1 MLEKSIYSKKNLNR
15 KKLSKNI
22 NLTKDP
28 IWDLLRKVT
37 IPASVGS
44 LFQTFYNLVDTWF
57 AGKISAEAIAA
68 IAKSF
73 PIFFVIIAVGVGI
86 GAATNASIGNLIG
99 EKKINKASLL
109 VAQSVVFAIL
119 ISIIVTLFGL
129 NASNFLLT
137 VMGSDIASIALTR
150 EYLDIIF
157 YGTFIVMIQISLNG
171 TLNAQGDTK
180 SYRNALIFSFF
191 LNILLN
197 PLFIFG
203 STNSFIWISN
213 FIPVLINFNF
223 PGIIPE
229 FGISGLAIATVISQ
243 LIGTI
248 YLAYKVNL
256 CGLRKY
262 LNIKCFIP
270 KLDLLQDLFSQAVPI
285 MFSMLFIGVGI
296 FNILYF
302 IGQFGELAT
311 AGYGAALRVEQVFLL
326 PVIGLNTAVLSIGG
340 QNFGAKEFYR
350 IKELYLKAL
359 LFGCS
364 FMVVAGIILFFG
376 AEFFVS
382 QFTNNSEA
390 IYHGAIYLK
399 IAALIGPI
407 YPVFF
412 VTTAVFQALKKP
424 IYSLY
429 LSILRLTALPFLSLW
444 YVINIR
450 AGNYNDIFYTIMIT
464 NWLMG
469 IAVLSFIPFFFRK
482 KLRMS
487 FKKLFVF

>member
-1 MLEKSIYSKKNLNR
+1 MSKKL
-15 KKLSKNI
+15 

-28 IWDLLRKVT
+28 IWYLLRKVT

-57 AGKISAEAIAA
+57 AGRISAEAIGA

-73 PIFFVIIAVGVGI
+73 PIYFVIIAVGVGI

-99 EKKINKASLL
+99 AKKNNQASLL
-109 VAQSVVFAIL
+109 VAQSVVFAII

-129 NASNFLLT
+129 NASNFLLG
-137 VMGSDIASIALTR
+137 VMGSDLQSIILTR

-180 SYRNALIFSFF
+180 SYRNVLIFSFF
-191 LNILLN
+191 LNIILN
-197 PLFIFG
+197 PI
-203 STNSFIWISN
+203 FIWGYG
-213 FIPVLINFNF
+213 FIPA
-223 PGIIPE
+223 
-229 FGISGLAIATVISQ
+229 FGIGGLAIATVISQ

-248 YLAYKVNL
+248 YLAYKVNS
-256 CGLRKY
+256 CKLRKY
-262 LNIKCFIP
+262 LYIQCFIP
-270 KLDLLQDLFSQAVPI
+270 KLDLLRDLFSQAVPI

-340 QNFGAKEFYR
+340 QNFGAKEYYR
-350 IKELYLKAL
+350 IKELYSKAL
-359 LFGCS
+359 LFGSS
-364 FMVVAGIILFFG
+364 FMAVAGVILFFG

-382 QFTNNSEA
+382 QFTNNAEA

-399 IAALIGPI
+399 IAALIGPV

-412 VTTAVFQALKKP
+412 ITTAVFQALKKP

-450 AGNYNDIFYTIMIT
+450 AGDYNDIFYTIMAT

-469 IAVLSFIPFFFRK
+469 IAVLSFIPFFLRK
-482 KLRMS
+482 KLKIS

>member
-1 MLEKSIYSKKNLNR
+1 MSKKL
-15 KKLSKNI
+15 

-28 IWDLLRKVT
+28 IWYLLRKVT

-57 AGKISAEAIAA
+57 AGRISAEAIGA

-73 PIFFVIIAVGVGI
+73 PIYFVIIAVGVGI
-86 GAATNASIGNLIG
+86 GAATNASIGNLLG
-99 EKKINKASLL
+99 AKKTNQASLL
-109 VAQSVVFAIL
+109 VAQSIVFAII

-129 NASNFLLT
+129 NASNFLLS
-137 VMGSDIASIALTR
+137 VMGSDSQSIILTR

-180 SYRNALIFSFF
+180 SYRNVLIFSFF
-191 LNILLN
+191 LNIILN
-197 PLFIFG
+197 PI
-203 STNSFIWISN
+203 FIWGYG
-213 FIPVLINFNF
+213 FIPA
-223 PGIIPE
+223 
-229 FGISGLAIATVISQ
+229 FGIAGLAIATVISQ

-248 YLAYKVNL
+248 YLAYKVNS
-256 CGLRKY
+256 CKLRKY
-262 LNIKCFIP
+262 LYTQCFIP
-270 KLDLLQDLFSQAVPI
+270 KLDLLRDLFSQAVPI

-340 QNFGAKEFYR
+340 QNFGAKEYYR
-350 IKELYLKAL
+350 IKELYSKAL
-359 LFGCS
+359 LFGSS
-364 FMVVAGIILFFG
+364 FMAVAGVILFFG

-382 QFTNNSEA
+382 QFTNNAEA

-399 IAALIGPI
+399 IAALIGPV

-412 VTTAVFQALKKP
+412 ITTAVFQALKKS

-429 LSILRLTALPFLSLW
+429 LSILRLTAFPFLSLW

-450 AGNYNDIFYTIMIT
+450 AGDYNDIFYTIMAT

-469 IAVLSFIPFFFRK
+469 IAVLSFIPFFLRK
-482 KLRMS
+482 KLNIS